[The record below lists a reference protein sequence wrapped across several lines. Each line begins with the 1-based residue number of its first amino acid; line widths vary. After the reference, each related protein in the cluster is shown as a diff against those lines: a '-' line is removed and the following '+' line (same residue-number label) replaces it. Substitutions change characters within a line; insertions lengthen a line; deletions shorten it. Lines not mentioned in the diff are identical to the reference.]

1 MNNVANLRG
10 ALRTSELNINSQ
22 KINVNDIVLVYNEMM
37 PRHFWKIA
45 IVTGVLPSRDSQKR
59 VLVRVAK
66 TNTILKRPVNK
77 LFRLENTYHDLYQTD
92 KARE

>member
-1 MNNVANLRG
+1 
-10 ALRTSELNINSQ
+10 
-22 KINVNDIVLVYNEMM
+22 MM
-37 PRHFWKIA
+37 PRYFWRIA

-77 LFRLENTYHDLYQTD
+77 LFRVENTYHDLYQTD

>member
-37 PRHFWKIA
+37 PRYFWRIA

-66 TNTILKRPVNK
+66 T
-77 LFRLENTYHDLYQTD
+77 YHDLYQTD